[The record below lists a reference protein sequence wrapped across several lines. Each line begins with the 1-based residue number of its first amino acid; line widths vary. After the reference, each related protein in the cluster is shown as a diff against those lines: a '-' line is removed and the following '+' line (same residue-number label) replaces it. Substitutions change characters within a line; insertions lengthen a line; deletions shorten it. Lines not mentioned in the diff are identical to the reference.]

1 MKEHYQTIEEDIKS
15 KVAKYSDQELLR
27 ERSICDRILT
37 LFAMKDG
44 RLSPNQASILHENTL
59 EFYYIELRL
68 GNL

>member
-1 MKEHYQTIEEDIKS
+1 MKEHYQTIEEIIKA

-27 ERSICDRILT
+27 ERNICDRILT
-37 LFAMKDG
+37 LFGMKDN
-44 RLSPNQASILHENTL
+44 RLGPNQASILHENTL